1 MPTSQFDKP
10 PTRHVENR
18 HCQKPHGVNENQTM
32 SVPGRPMRKVRDV
45 CALPAYPLSCLPML
59 ANVGNRRSNSKLVR
73 SRPMMTEGMTIC
85 DSSLAVSVRCR

>member
-59 ANVGNRRSNSKLVR
+59 ANVGNRRSNLSA
-73 SRPMMTEGMTIC
+73 
-85 DSSLAVSVRCR
+85 SSFKTDDDRGDDYM